1 MGPEFISKQ
10 DKCKPGALS
19 EATSCCQCGCKL
31 ESRQK
36 RIRMKERDFICESC
50 YRNML
55 YPETTFLRRE
65 TVE

>member
-1 MGPEFISKQ
+1 MSPEFISNQ
-10 DKCKPGALS
+10 APCKSGMK
-19 EATSCCQCGCKL
+19 TCCQCGCKL

-36 RIRMKERDFICESC
+36 RIRVKERDFICETC

-55 YPETTFLRRE
+55 CPETASLRRE